1 MDTCQLVLKWDFKYS
16 YPKIRSKLQSYCRV
30 SSKLV
35 APGENTHI
43 PQKIVISDVS
53 SPPQHPATGSS
64 CTLRWESPG
73 TNHPVATL
81 PWFRLFFCG
90 ISPQQPI
97 VDGYN
102 LHPDWPDRWSPHSRS
117 IHQCRLG
124 PLIRTAYL
132 LIKCGLLEQRWYFQ
146 LETSILFEHFPA
158 SHVYQWVSFI
168 IAYIY
173 VYIYVSHYIPLKF
186 QKPPNN

>member
-53 SPPQHPATGSS
+53 SPLQHPATGSS

-81 PWFRLFFCG
+81 PWFRLFFFVGYPHNSPSLMVITYTPIGPIGEVLTLGLFTSAGWGPWFLQLTFSSNVACWNSVD
-90 ISPQQPI
+90 IS
-97 VDGYN
+97 
-102 LHPDWPDRWSPHSRS
+102 S
-117 IHQCRLG
+117 
-124 PLIRTAYL
+124 
-132 LIKCGLLEQRWYFQ
+132 
-146 LETSILFEHFPA
+146 
-158 SHVYQWVSFI
+158 
-168 IAYIY
+168 
-173 VYIYVSHYIPLKF
+173 
-186 QKPPNN
+186 